1 MRVYHGPLGPEASRA
16 LLETFADLTGGAEA
30 APASIAL
37 RGRSLQ
43 VPKAA
48 RGVAWFDFAD
58 LCEKPLGAADYLAL
72 ARTYHT
78 VLIEGVPVMT
88 EARRNED
95 QRFMTL
101 IAALYEH
108 QVTAVIRSE
117 ERHVGTECIRTC
129 RSRWSTYH

>member
-58 LCEKPLGAADYLAL
+58 LCEKPLGADDYLAL

-88 EARRNED
+88 EK
-95 QRFMTL
+95 
-101 IAALYEH
+101 
-108 QVTAVIRSE
+108 SE
-117 ERHVGTECIRTC
+117 ERRVGT
-129 RSRWSTYH
+129 